1 METIK
6 IVKIGGN
13 VVDNPDALAS
23 FLEDFS
29 KITGKKILVHGG
41 GKIASKIGRSLGIEP
56 VMIDGRRVTDRP
68 TLDVVTMVYGG
79 LINKNIVATL
89 VGHGVSALGLTG
101 ADGALIR
108 SARRNPEPVDY
119 GYVGDPRKV
128 NTSLLVSLLDSGIVP
143 IVAPLT
149 ISIQNEI
156 LNTNADTMA
165 QTLATALA
173 EIYDTQL
180 IYTFELEGVLDNEQ
194 RLIEHIDRSTFE
206 TLKADGTVSGG
217 MLPKLEN
224 ALCAIDRGVRS
235 VMIGSTVIS
244 N

>member
-1 METIK
+1 M
-6 IVKIGGN
+6 
-13 VVDNPDALAS
+13 VDNPDALAS
-23 FLEDFS
+23 FLEDFA

-41 GKIASKIGRSLGIEP
+41 GKIASKIGRTLGIEP

-89 VGHGVSALGLTG
+89 IGHGVVALGLTG

-108 SARRNPEPVDY
+108 SVRRNPEPVDY
-119 GYVGDPRKV
+119 GYVGDPMEV
-128 NTSLLVSLLDSGIVP
+128 NTPLLVSLLGGGVVP

-149 ISIQNEI
+149 ISTQNEI

-180 IYTFELEGVLDNEQ
+180 IYTFELEGVLDKGQ

-224 ALCAIDRGVRS
+224 ALSAVDRGVSS

>member
-23 FLEDFS
+23 FLEDFA

-41 GKIASKIGRSLGIEP
+41 GKIASKIGRTLGIEP

-89 VGHGVSALGLTG
+89 IGHGVVALGLTG

-108 SARRNPEPVDY
+108 SVRRNPESVDY
-119 GYVGDPRKV
+119 GYVGDPMEV
-128 NTSLLVSLLDSGIVP
+128 NTPLLVSLLGGGVVP

-149 ISIQNEI
+149 ISTQNEI

-180 IYTFELEGVLDNEQ
+180 IYTFELEGVLDKGQ

-224 ALCAIDRGVRS
+224 ALSAVDRGVSS

>member
-23 FLEDFS
+23 FLEDFA

-41 GKIASKIGRSLGIEP
+41 GKIASKIGRTLGIEP

-89 VGHGVSALGLTG
+89 IGHGVVALGLTG

-108 SARRNPEPVDY
+108 SVRRNPEPVDY
-119 GYVGDPRKV
+119 GYVGDPMEV
-128 NTSLLVSLLDSGIVP
+128 NTPLLVSLLGGGVVP

-149 ISIQNEI
+149 ISTQNEI

-180 IYTFELEGVLDNEQ
+180 IYTFELEGVLDKGQ

-224 ALCAIDRGVRS
+224 ALSAVDRGVSS